1 MRTERIVLRTKLLK
15 ERKDFRSAERVLQN
29 VIKNLI
35 DENIKLKADTAVTPD
50 TPPAVVERLKETHG

>member
-1 MRTERIVLRTKLLK
+1 MRAERIVLRTKLLK

-50 TPPAVVERLKETHG
+50 TPPAVVERLKEIHG